1 MRKIDLTKV
10 EAIDVTKG
18 DPIVTPM
25 PEPVIIPDALTR
37 MLGEPENLWY
47 YRLPDGTAY
56 GAVARWSPEGKR
68 KEIRPIVWNGKKH
81 ITSGFGEDRPL
92 YNGDLLAASPIAP
105 VLIVEGE
112 KAANAA
118 QEFVPE
124 GWVVTTW
131 QGGAKAT
138 DKTNWSVLA
147 GHTCV
152 VWPDNDSAGI
162 AAGEDIRL
170 HLSKLKVPSTLVG
183 IPPSFP
189 DGWDLADDLPPKV
202 TKPMI
207 NQLLRRALRDASV
220 MDVLATP
227 EVEQVEVVSVDG
239 NNLDFAIN
247 SRWRPIGYDNQI
259 YYLMNDSAEQI
270 WGFTAAKLMSE
281 AGMREIVE
289 DTDYWREEQG
299 VAGGRKVNWTEAGA
313 NVMTRCVRAG
323 VYNPDR
329 IRGRGVWIDKDVK
342 GADRVILHAGEEL
355 YLTREAEDTLTV
367 PFARIRSRWYY
378 TRTRPIITDE
388 GDGVDYMTQATD
400 AEGLEIREM
409 LKLLRWQS
417 PVHADL
423 LAGWIATAMVCGA
436 LPWRTHCWV
445 TGNQGSGK
453 STVVDK
459 LVGALLGDIA
469 LYPLGTTTEAGLRQ
483 AIGSDARPVIF
494 DESEGD
500 KHKEE
505 RRQAIIQLMR
515 QSSSD
520 TRGLIMKGGANHES
534 KSFTMRSAFL
544 MSSIGVGLKE
554 AADLT
559 RTAVLTLKPSEACS
573 LSELKTMEEQFQ
585 RLQSSILT
593 IRRDMPQRLLARQ
606 MANIWALKKNIETF
620 KEVIATSMAN
630 RRIGDQ
636 LGTLLAGAY
645 SLSSKRAI
653 TRGACQKYLD
663 SYDWSEFTSVTT
675 VREDIAL
682 MHHICGSLIKVETR
696 NGTQDRA
703 IGELLHALIF
713 AGHAED
719 PDVYPPKAVATL
731 SRYGLRIDESKL
743 GVWIATNVATLN
755 RLMGSSVYSEGWQKV
770 LGRNPSCIKGDKAQ
784 RFGGEVSRAIYLPLA
799 EWPISER
806 FKDDEEG

>member
-1 MRKIDLTKV
+1 
-10 EAIDVTKG
+10 
-18 DPIVTPM
+18 
-25 PEPVIIPDALTR
+25 
-37 MLGEPENLWY
+37 
-47 YRLPDGTAY
+47 
-56 GAVARWSPEGKR
+56 
-68 KEIRPIVWNGKKH
+68 
-81 ITSGFGEDRPL
+81 
-92 YNGDLLAASPIAP
+92 
-105 VLIVEGE
+105 
-112 KAANAA
+112 
-118 QEFVPE
+118 
-124 GWVVTTW
+124 
-131 QGGAKAT
+131 
-138 DKTNWSVLA
+138 
-147 GHTCV
+147 
-152 VWPDNDSAGI
+152 
-162 AAGEDIRL
+162 
-170 HLSKLKVPSTLVG
+170 
-183 IPPSFP
+183 
-189 DGWDLADDLPPKV
+189 
-202 TKPMI
+202 
-207 NQLLRRALRDASV
+207 
-220 MDVLATP
+220 
-227 EVEQVEVVSVDG
+227 
-239 NNLDFAIN
+239 
-247 SRWRPIGYDNQI
+247 
-259 YYLMNDSAEQI
+259 
-270 WGFTAAKLMSE
+270 
-281 AGMREIVE
+281 
-289 DTDYWREEQG
+289 
-299 VAGGRKVNWTEAGA
+299 
-313 NVMTRCVRAG
+313 
-323 VYNPDR
+323 
-329 IRGRGVWIDKDVK
+329 
-342 GADRVILHAGEEL
+342 
-355 YLTREAEDTLTV
+355 
-367 PFARIRSRWYY
+367 
-378 TRTRPIITDE
+378 
-388 GDGVDYMTQATD
+388 
-400 AEGLEIREM
+400 M

-459 LVGALLGDIA
+459 LVGAFFGNIA

-573 LSELKTMEEQFQ
+573 VSEMREMEAQFQ
-585 RLQSSILT
+585 KLQSSILT

-645 SLSSKRAI
+645 SLSSKRVI
-653 TRGACQKYLD
+653 TKGACQKYLD

-703 IGELLHALIF
+703 IGELLYTLLYPNP
-713 AGHAED
+713 AED
-719 PDVYPPKAVATL
+719 PDVYPPKAIATL
-731 SRYGLRIDESKL
+731 SRYGLRIDDSKL

-755 RLMGSSVYSEGWQKV
+755 RLMGTSVYSEGWQKV
-770 LGRNPSCIKGDKAQ
+770 IARNPACKKSEKSQ
-784 RFGGEVSRAIYLPLA
+784 RFGGEVSRALYLPLA

-806 FKDDEEG
+806 FTDDGER